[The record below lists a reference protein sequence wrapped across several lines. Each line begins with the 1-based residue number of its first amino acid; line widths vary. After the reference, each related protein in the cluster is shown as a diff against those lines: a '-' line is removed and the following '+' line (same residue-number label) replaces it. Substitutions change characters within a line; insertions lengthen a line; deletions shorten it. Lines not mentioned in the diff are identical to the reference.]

1 MLRHMRTTLELPD
14 PLFKRA
20 QRLAR
25 ARGVPFRALVA
36 EALQKLLT
44 AQVPATQFK
53 LADTTFGGDGL
64 VDGLHDLQWE
74 RISSL
79 VYDEGATDE

>member
-1 MLRHMRTTLELPD
+1 MLWHMRTTLELPD

-44 AQVPATQFK
+44 AQSPAGRFK
-53 LADTTFGGDGL
+53 LPDTTFGGDGL
-64 VDGLHDLQWE
+64 VEGLQDLQWE

-79 VYDEGATDE
+79 VHDEGATGA